1 MDVSSFS
8 IDQMCKF
15 LLDEGIP
22 ADVASSFS
30 QNCISGAAFVRLLEA
45 DLRDLCPLIGIRTKI
60 RDLLEKVRIN
70 YGNIRYSSYIF
81 FFCVYYIFACV
92 SIPLIARMFLM

>member
-15 LLDEGIP
+15 LLERIP
-22 ADVASSFS
+22 ADVASNFS

-60 RDLLEKVRIN
+60 RDLLEKVKN
-70 YGNIRYSSYIF
+70 
-81 FFCVYYIFACV
+81 
-92 SIPLIARMFLM
+92 